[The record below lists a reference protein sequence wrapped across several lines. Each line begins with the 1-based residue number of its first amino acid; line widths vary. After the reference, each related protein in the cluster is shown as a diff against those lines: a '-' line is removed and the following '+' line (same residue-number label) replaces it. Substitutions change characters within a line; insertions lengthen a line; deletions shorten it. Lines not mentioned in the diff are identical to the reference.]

1 MARVVNKLTET
12 EVKHATFSKLGKRK
26 KLSDGAGLYLDV
38 QKTGRYWRLKYRFGG
53 KEKLLALGVYPKV
66 TLKQA
71 RVKRDEAKKLLAE
84 GINPI
89 AERHRVK
96 VDQANASATTF
107 RAVALEW
114 LEEVHKKNVGSTTYP
129 KNHRRLEM
137 YAFPKLGRMPMA
149 EIEPPEVLAVLREI
163 EGKGHVDNAHRMKTL
178 IGQVFR
184 YAVSTGRAQR
194 DVTADLRG
202 ILPSANVKHHAA
214 VTTPEE
220 IAAMLNRLDTYW
232 GSPTVCMA
240 LQLAPYVFLRPGNLR
255 QMRWDQVDWEEKL
268 WSAETTKN
276 GEPLIVPLASQVI
289 DLLESLHQLNGN
301 REWVFP
307 GGHSP
312 NRPMSENALTGA
324 INRLG
329 LKGTMTGHGFRAMA
343 KTVLTERL
351 GFRTEVIEMQMA
363 HRVRDVHGRAYNRTT
378 WLPERRS
385 MMQHW
390 ADYLDSLKRPDRNVI
405 PIRGAAQP

>member
-329 LKGTMTGHGFRAMA
+329 LKGTMTG
-343 KTVLTERL
+343 
-351 GFRTEVIEMQMA
+351 Q
-363 HRVRDVHGRAYNRTT
+363 
-378 WLPERRS
+378 
-385 MMQHW
+385 
-390 ADYLDSLKRPDRNVI
+390 
-405 PIRGAAQP
+405 